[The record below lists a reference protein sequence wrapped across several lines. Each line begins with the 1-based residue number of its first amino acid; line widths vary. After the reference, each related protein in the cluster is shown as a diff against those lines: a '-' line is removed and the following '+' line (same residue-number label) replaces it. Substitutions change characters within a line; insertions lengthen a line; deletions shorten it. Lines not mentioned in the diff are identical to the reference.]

1 MKHLTTL
8 LTLLLPYS
16 MLGQFIPQPM
26 GYNPDANGDSF
37 IGVDDVMGTLALY
50 GNTFDNGDSLVIK
63 YINYPEVAP
72 EYTAAGI
79 DIAIQEDWDLLYLS
93 NYSTNVLD
101 ISLPEGSGFKV
112 LQLFVKGASPSLD
125 YFSNYIYSGSQ
136 LQLVS
141 PDPFY
146 VSNEHP
152 LSITLIRGHDGIWY
166 LPYGYNF
173 P

>member
-8 LTLLLPYS
+8 LALLMSCS
-16 MLGQFIPQPM
+16 MFGQFIPQPM

-63 YINYPEVAP
+63 SINYPEVAP
-72 EYTAAGI
+72 EYTAAGV

-93 NYSTNVLD
+93 NSYTSVLD

-112 LQLFVKGASPSLD
+112 LQLFVTGEGLNFTVNFHTLQADLD
-125 YFSNYIYSGSQ
+125 NRFVYAGFPQSA
-136 LQLVS
+136 
-141 PDPFY
+141 
-146 VSNEHP
+146 
-152 LSITLIRGHDGIWY
+152 TLIRGHDGVWY
-166 LPYGYNF
+166 YPFGLD
-173 P
+173 

>member
-8 LTLLLPYS
+8 LALLLSCS

-63 YINYPEVAP
+63 SINYPEVAP
-72 EYTAAGI
+72 EYTAAGV

-93 NYSTNVLD
+93 NSYTSVLD

-112 LQLFVKGASPSLD
+112 LQLFVTGEGLNFTVNFHTLQADLD
-125 YFSNYIYSGSQ
+125 NRFVYAGFPQSA
-136 LQLVS
+136 
-141 PDPFY
+141 
-146 VSNEHP
+146 
-152 LSITLIRGHDGIWY
+152 TLIRSHDGVWY
-166 LPYGYNF
+166 YPFGLD
-173 P
+173 

>member
-72 EYTAAGI
+72 EYTATGI

-93 NYSTNVLD
+93 NSYTSVLD

-112 LQLFVKGASPSLD
+112 LQLFGTGEGLYYTVN
-125 YFSNYIYSGSQ
+125 FHT
-136 LQLVS
+136 LQTGLNDRFV
-141 PDPFY
+141 Y
-146 VSNEHP
+146 VGFPQSA
-152 LSITLIRGHDGIWY
+152 TLIRGHDGVWY
-166 LPYGYNF
+166 YPFGVD
-173 P
+173 